1 MKLKKLPYELTVCKV
16 SNVSDINLDTDIC
29 FVGKTDEE
37 VSLVCRTKDTPADTA
52 ERDGGWRGFRIE
64 GVLDFSPI
72 GILSKLSA
80 ILAEN
85 KSGIFAVS
93 TFNTDYILVKAKNFD
108 HAMTVLAA
116 EGYEVAD

>member
-16 SNVSDINLDTDIC
+16 SNVLDINLDTDIC

-37 VSLVCRTKDTPADTA
+37 ISLVCRTKDTPADTA